1 MIRMIWKRNSN
12 SFIYIDHVKIWE
24 FYIIAKWNSWG
35 DNVNIEMGWCHNESG
50 KKNKFLRY
58 ARSYYHVASIHN
70 TDNA

>member
-1 MIRMIWKRNSN
+1 M
-12 SFIYIDHVKIWE
+12 IWE

-58 ARSYYHVASIHN
+58 ARSYYHIASIHN